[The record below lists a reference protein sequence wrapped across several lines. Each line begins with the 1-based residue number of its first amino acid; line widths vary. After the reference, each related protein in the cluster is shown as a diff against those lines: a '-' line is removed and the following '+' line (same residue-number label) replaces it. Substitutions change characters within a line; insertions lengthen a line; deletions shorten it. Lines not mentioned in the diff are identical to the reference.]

1 MKKDPWDY
9 VGQIKF
15 DTNVHENASL
25 KFLIEFAGPQN
36 VLLGT
41 DLPFSTAIE
50 NPFGM
55 LNAAAG
61 GDARSGRFRKPAPPP
76 FSSCRAKRRLR
87 DNPSADR
94 RGYG

>member
-15 DTNVHENASL
+15 DTNMHENASL
-25 KFLIEFAGPQN
+25 KFLIEFAGAEN
-36 VLLGT
+36 ILLGT

-50 NPFGM
+50 DPFGM

-61 GDARSGRFRKPAPPP
+61 SEGAIRQISEIGPAAFFKLGNQQNLSRAAAR
-76 FSSCRAKRRLR
+76 
-87 DNPSADR
+87 D
-94 RGYG
+94 